1 MQKLHNYIENINRL
15 FTTGNARE
23 HSYRGDLQDL
33 LNKIIDDKDIVVTN
47 EPARIVNVGAP
58 DYSITKKDIPIGYIE
73 AKDINKPLNSKDY
86 TEQFDRYKNALDNLI
101 ITDYMDFWFYKSGEL
116 TNKIKIAKIEDNK
129 IVALE
134 ENFLL
139 FINNIK
145 SFTTQISQTIT
156 SPSKLAKMMA
166 GKARLL
172 QNVIERAIISED
184 ESDANNSLREQ
195 LEVFKATLIHDIT
208 PESFADI
215 YAQTIAYGMFAARL
229 HDETMN
235 TFTRQ
240 EAVFLIPKSNPF
252 LRGLFN
258 YVSGAECDD
267 RIIWIIDSLAEIF
280 LATDVKKLLDGFSQK
295 SGMNDP
301 IIHFYETFLSE
312 YNPALRKSRG
322 VWYTP
327 QAVVNFIVR
336 ACDEVLKSEFDLSDG
351 LSDETKIK
359 IKVDDINSGYT
370 KSGQKIKKEIEVH
383 KVQILDPATGTG
395 TFLAETIKFIKKDF
409 WGGSW
414 SSYVEEHLIPRLNG
428 FELLMAS
435 YAMAHL
441 KLDLLLLETGYK
453 PSKEQKRFNI
463 FLTNSLEEHHEQS
476 GNLFAS
482 YLANE
487 SKEADRVKKD
497 VPVMVVMG
505 NPPYSGV
512 SSNNIE
518 WINKKIDDYKYINGF
533 YFNERKHWLNDDYVK
548 FIRYSEYLINKNE
561 EGILA
566 FINPH
571 GFLDNT
577 TFRGMRYHL
586 LKTFDKIYTIDL
598 HGNGNKKEV
607 APDGSKDENVFD
619 IKQGV
624 SINIFVK
631 KKSKSKKLADVY
643 HYDLY
648 GKRDFKYSFLD
659 DNSLK
664 TIKWEKLDYSEPN
677 YFFVKKDFDELNI
690 YEKFFSVDNLFNI
703 YNTGI
708 MTMAD
713 GFILSDTKEILKER
727 LEDFINNNHPEEYF
741 NSKYK
746 LGKNYSKWIIENKN
760 KINIEEANYFKITH
774 RPFDNKYSYFSDN
787 LLWRSR
793 KNTTLQYLGHKNIG
807 LITAKS
813 NKSNVVD
820 HFFISNFM
828 SEAKTGESTTQS
840 YNFPLYLY
848 SDENSLTNE
857 PVPNFNMD
865 IIKDIEKSLNLN
877 FGNWTFSQR
886 VQSTR
891 VQSLEKAGGTEVPL
905 PKEKIGG
912 SEVLLPKKEFQ
923 ALDLFDYIYAVLH
936 SPNYREKYKEF
947 LKIDFPR
954 VPYPK
959 PETFWQLVSLGG
971 KLRSLHLLED
981 TSLDE
986 RIIDIKGEGE
996 LLIKNSLNKKDFSI
1010 EDEKVELRLNDELS
1024 VVNIPLVAW
1033 EFYIGG
1039 YQPAQKWLKDRVG
1052 RVLNRADMKHYNRII
1067 NALCKTDLI
1076 MKKIDEVL

>member
-1 MQKLHNYIENINRL
+1 MQQLINYLQNINRL
-15 FTTGNARE
+15 FQTGNARE
-23 HSYRGDLQDL
+23 HSYRGDLQEL
-33 LNKIIDDKDIVVTN
+33 LNQIINDDDIVVTN

-58 DYSITKKDIPIGYIE
+58 DYSITKKDIPLGYIE
-73 AKDINKPLNSKDY
+73 AKDINKPLGSKDY
-86 TEQFDRYKNALDNLI
+86 KEQFDRYKNALDNLI
-101 ITDYMDFWFYKSGEL
+101 ITDYLDFWFYKNGEL
-116 TNKIKIAKIEDNK
+116 TIKIQIAKIENGVV
-129 IVALE
+129 IPIT
-134 ENFLL
+134 ENFSL
-139 FINNIK
+139 FENNIK
-145 SFTTQISQTIT
+145 SFVTFVSQTIT

-172 QNVIERAIISED
+172 EDVIEKAILSED
-184 ESDANNSLREQ
+184 ENEANNSLRNQ
-195 LEVFKATLIHDIT
+195 LEIFKTSLIHDIT
-208 PESFADI
+208 PQSFADI

-229 HDETMN
+229 HDTTLEN
-235 TFTRQ
+235 FSRQ

-267 RIIWIIDSLAEIF
+267 RLIWIIDSLAEIF
-280 LATDVKKLLDGFSQK
+280 LATDVKKLLEGFSLK
-295 SGMNDP
+295 TGMNDP
-301 IIHFYETFLSE
+301 IIHFYETFLGE

-327 QAVVNFIVR
+327 EAVVNFIVR
-336 ACDEVLKSEFDLSDG
+336 ACDEVLKDEFALSDG

-359 IKVDDINSGYT
+359 IKVDDHDAGYT
-370 KSGQKIKKEIEVH
+370 KTGQKRQKEIEVH
-383 KVQILDPATGTG
+383 KVQVLDPATGTG

-441 KLDLLLLETGYK
+441 KLDLLLIESGYK
-453 PSKEQKRFNI
+453 PINQKRFNV
-463 FLTNSLEEHHEQS
+463 FLTNSLEEHHEQA
-476 GNLFAS
+476 GNLFSS

-487 SKEADRVKKD
+487 SKAADRVKKE

-518 WINKKIDDYKYINGF
+518 WINKKIDDYKYIDGV
-533 YFNERKHWLNDDYVK
+533 YFKERKHWLNDDYVK
-548 FIRYSEYLINKNE
+548 FIRYAEYLIDKNE

-586 LKTFDKIYTIDL
+586 LNTFDKIYTIDL
-598 HGNGNKKEV
+598 HGNGNKKETC
-607 APDGSKDENVFD
+607 PDGSKDENVFD

-631 KKSKSKKLADVY
+631 KKRSSKKLADVY
-643 HYDLY
+643 QYDLY
-648 GKRDFKYSFLD
+648 GKRDNKYQFLN
-659 DNSLK
+659 DNSINSIEWNKLNTLK
-664 TIKWEKLDYSEPN
+664 PN
-677 YFFVKKDFDELNI
+677 YFFVPKDFEAQEDYDRGFKIDDL
-690 YEKFFSVDNLFNI
+690 YNI

-713 GFILSDTKEILKER
+713 SFILAKTKNELLSR
-727 LEDFINNNHPEEYF
+727 LEDFVNNEHTEEYF
-741 NSKYK
+741 KSKYN
-746 LGKNYSKWIIENKN
+746 LGKNYAKWILENKS
-760 KINIEEANYFKITH
+760 KIEIANSNFFKVTH

-793 KNTTLQYLGHKNIG
+793 KSTTLQYLNKDNIG

-813 NKSNVVD
+813 NKSNTID
-820 HFFISNFM
+820 HFFISRFM

-848 SDENSLTNE
+848 QDENTLENE
-857 PVPNFNMD
+857 RTPN
-865 IIKDIEKSLNLN
+865 LNLEIVKEIEEKLGLKFVN
-877 FGNWTFSQR
+877 EKEQN
-886 VQSTR
+886 STT
-891 VQSLEKAGGTEVPL
+891 LAPIDIL
-905 PKEKIGG
+905 
-912 SEVLLPKKEFQ
+912 
-923 ALDLFDYIYAVLH
+923 DYIYAVLH

-954 VPYPK
+954 VPFPK
-959 PETFWQLVSLGG
+959 SETFWQLVELGG
-971 KLRSLHLLED
+971 KLRALHLLED
-981 TSLDE
+981 ISLDE
-986 RIIDIKGEGE
+986 RNIDIDGDGTM
-996 LLIKNSLNKKDFSI
+996 LISNKLNKKDFSV
-1010 EDEKVELRLNDELS
+1010 EDDKVTLNINSEVS
-1024 VVNIPLVAW
+1024 IINIPLIAW

-1052 RVLNRADMKHYNRII
+1052 RELSRSDLKHYNKII
-1067 NALCKTDLI
+1067 NALCKTDEI
-1076 MKKIDEVL
+1076 MKKIDGVLVVS

>member
-101 ITDYMDFWFYKSGEL
+101 ITDYMNFWFYKSGEL

-229 HDETMN
+229 HDDTMN
-235 TFTRQ
+235 TFSRQ

-336 ACDEVLKSEFDLSDG
+336 ACDEVLKDEFDLSDG

-370 KSGQKIKKEIEVH
+370 KSGQKIKKELEVH

-877 FGNWTFSQR
+877 FGNWTL
-886 VQSTR
+886 

-1010 EDEKVELRLNDELS
+1010 EDEKVELRLNDEVS

-1076 MKKIDEVL
+1076 MKKIDEVI

>member
-116 TNKIKIAKIEDNK
+116 TNKSKI
-129 IVALE
+129 
-134 ENFLL
+134 
-139 FINNIK
+139 
-145 SFTTQISQTIT
+145 
-156 SPSKLAKMMA
+156 AKMMA

-229 HDETMN
+229 HDDTMD
-235 TFTRQ
+235 TFSRQ

-312 YNPALRKSRG
+312 YNPALRKSRV

-336 ACDEVLKSEFDLSDG
+336 ACDEVLKDEFDLNDG

-359 IKVDDINSGYT
+359 IKVDDINAGYT
-370 KSGQKIKKEIEVH
+370 KSGQKIKKELEVH

-441 KLDLLLLETGYK
+441 KLDLLLLETRYK

-476 GNLFAS
+476 GNLFA
-482 YLANE
+482 
-487 SKEADRVKKD
+487 
-497 VPVMVVMG
+497 
-505 NPPYSGV
+505 
-512 SSNNIE
+512 
-518 WINKKIDDYKYINGF
+518 
-533 YFNERKHWLNDDYVK
+533 
-548 FIRYSEYLINKNE
+548 
-561 EGILA
+561 
-566 FINPH
+566 
-571 GFLDNT
+571 
-577 TFRGMRYHL
+577 
-586 LKTFDKIYTIDL
+586 
-598 HGNGNKKEV
+598 
-607 APDGSKDENVFD
+607 
-619 IKQGV
+619 
-624 SINIFVK
+624 
-631 KKSKSKKLADVY
+631 
-643 HYDLY
+643 
-648 GKRDFKYSFLD
+648 
-659 DNSLK
+659 
-664 TIKWEKLDYSEPN
+664 
-677 YFFVKKDFDELNI
+677 
-690 YEKFFSVDNLFNI
+690 
-703 YNTGI
+703 
-708 MTMAD
+708 
-713 GFILSDTKEILKER
+713 
-727 LEDFINNNHPEEYF
+727 
-741 NSKYK
+741 
-746 LGKNYSKWIIENKN
+746 
-760 KINIEEANYFKITH
+760 
-774 RPFDNKYSYFSDN
+774 
-787 LLWRSR
+787 
-793 KNTTLQYLGHKNIG
+793 
-807 LITAKS
+807 
-813 NKSNVVD
+813 
-820 HFFISNFM
+820 
-828 SEAKTGESTTQS
+828 
-840 YNFPLYLY
+840 
-848 SDENSLTNE
+848 
-857 PVPNFNMD
+857 
-865 IIKDIEKSLNLN
+865 
-877 FGNWTFSQR
+877 
-886 VQSTR
+886 
-891 VQSLEKAGGTEVPL
+891 
-905 PKEKIGG
+905 
-912 SEVLLPKKEFQ
+912 
-923 ALDLFDYIYAVLH
+923 
-936 SPNYREKYKEF
+936 
-947 LKIDFPR
+947 
-954 VPYPK
+954 
-959 PETFWQLVSLGG
+959 
-971 KLRSLHLLED
+971 
-981 TSLDE
+981 
-986 RIIDIKGEGE
+986 
-996 LLIKNSLNKKDFSI
+996 
-1010 EDEKVELRLNDELS
+1010 
-1024 VVNIPLVAW
+1024 
-1033 EFYIGG
+1033 
-1039 YQPAQKWLKDRVG
+1039 
-1052 RVLNRADMKHYNRII
+1052 
-1067 NALCKTDLI
+1067 
-1076 MKKIDEVL
+1076 

>member
-15 FTTGNARE
+15 FVTGNARE

-229 HDETMN
+229 HDETMD
-235 TFTRQ
+235 TFSRQ

-336 ACDEVLKSEFDLSDG
+336 ACDEVLKDEFDLSDG

-370 KSGQKIKKEIEVH
+370 KSGQKIKKELEVH

-505 NPPYSGV
+505 NPPYAV
-512 SSNNIE
+512 SSSNKNE
-518 WINKKIDDYKYINGF
+518 WIQNLIADYKKDL
-533 YFNERKHWLNDDYVK
+533 NERKINLDDDYIK
-548 FIRYSEYLINKNE
+548 FIRYGQHYIEKNG

-566 FINPH
+566 YISNNSFIDGITH
-571 GFLDNT
+571 
-577 TFRGMRYHL
+577 RQMRKSL
-586 LKTFDKIYTIDL
+586 LECFDKIYILDL
-598 HGNGNKKEV
+598 HGNAKKKEV
-607 APDGSKDENVFD
+607 SPDGSKDENVFD
-619 IKQGV
+619 IMQGV
-624 SINIFVK
+624 SINIFIK
-631 KKSKSKKLADVY
+631 KKQKSKKLADVY

-648 GKRDFKYSFLD
+648 GKRDFKYEFLSE
-659 DNSLK
+659 NNLK
-664 TIKWEKLDYSEPN
+664 SVNWNKLEYAEPN
-677 YFFVKKDFDELNI
+677 YFFVKKDFTDIKEYEKAFKVDELFVI
-690 YEKFFSVDNLFNI
+690 SSS
-703 YNTGI
+703 GI
-708 MTMAD
+708 TSGND
-713 GFILSDTKEILKER
+713 KELVSD
-727 LEDFINNNHPEEYF
+727 
-741 NSKYK
+741 
-746 LGKNYSKWIIENKN
+746 
-760 KINIEEANYFKITH
+760 
-774 RPFDNKYSYFSDN
+774 
-787 LLWRSR
+787 
-793 KNTTLQYLGHKNIG
+793 
-807 LITAKS
+807 
-813 NKSNVVD
+813 
-820 HFFISNFM
+820 
-828 SEAKTGESTTQS
+828 
-840 YNFPLYLY
+840 
-848 SDENSLTNE
+848 
-857 PVPNFNMD
+857 
-865 IIKDIEKSLNLN
+865 
-877 FGNWTFSQR
+877 
-886 VQSTR
+886 
-891 VQSLEKAGGTEVPL
+891 
-905 PKEKIGG
+905 
-912 SEVLLPKKEFQ
+912 KEFE
-923 ALDLFDYIYAVLH
+923 YN
-936 SPNYREKYKEF
+936 NYKY
-947 LKIDFPR
+947 R
-954 VPYPK
+954 
-959 PETFWQLVSLGG
+959 
-971 KLRSLHLLED
+971 R
-981 TSLDE
+981 
-986 RIIDIKGEGE
+986 
-996 LLIKNSLNKKDFSI
+996 
-1010 EDEKVELRLNDELS
+1010 
-1024 VVNIPLVAW
+1024 
-1033 EFYIGG
+1033 
-1039 YQPAQKWLKDRVG
+1039 
-1052 RVLNRADMKHYNRII
+1052 
-1067 NALCKTDLI
+1067 
-1076 MKKIDEVL
+1076 